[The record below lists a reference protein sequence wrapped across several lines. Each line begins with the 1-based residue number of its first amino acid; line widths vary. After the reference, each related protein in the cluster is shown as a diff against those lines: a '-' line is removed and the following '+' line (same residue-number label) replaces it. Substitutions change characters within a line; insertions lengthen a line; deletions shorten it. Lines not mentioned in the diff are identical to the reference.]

1 MSAENFSLRN
11 SLSQL
16 LSRAVVRD
24 TISTTAWSTIGKG
37 VGFFVPFFIAAW
49 FGVSSKTDAFFFS
62 YGIILFFSHI
72 FSPVVETVIV
82 PYIAEARTRDEDVGR
97 FVGQILGFSGALVL
111 LLSGLII
118 LVTKPLLGL
127 VTHFDQ
133 KSLQLAYLLL
143 VETAPLMLLLIWT
156 SVLSGALNAHKKFIY
171 AAISPAFRA
180 AMNLA
185 VIFFLKDRIG
195 VHAVA
200 LGYILGEVVR
210 LVILFI
216 APVRLKIFTLKIS
229 LNWDAK
235 IREFIKTSS
244 FQIFGM
250 VAVGLNPVIDKI
262 MASWMAIGTVT
273 LLEYADRLFIIPLTF
288 IYSGFVVVILSYMS
302 ERFFRSMDKALL
314 KKDLLLAA
322 GATGISSFLLMA
334 LLMLAHNALTK
345 LAFGRG
351 EFPLD
356 KLKDVRILFL
366 LLLIGLV
373 PHTVNQ
379 VLIRGLIILKNT
391 RSLFKALVLRNF
403 MKIVLN
409 LGLIFVFGIYGI
421 ALATSI
427 SAFLV
432 LVYVWRELKKTI
444 ARPAAPSPRGQTI
457 VDLPG

>member
-1 MSAENFSLRN
+1 
-11 SLSQL
+11 
-16 LSRAVVRD
+16 
-24 TISTTAWSTIGKG
+24 
-37 VGFFVPFFIAAW
+37 
-49 FGVSSKTDAFFFS
+49 
-62 YGIILFFSHI
+62 
-72 FSPVVETVIV
+72 
-82 PYIAEARTRDEDVGR
+82 
-97 FVGQILGFSGALVL
+97 
-111 LLSGLII
+111 
-118 LVTKPLLGL
+118 
-127 VTHFDQ
+127 
-133 KSLQLAYLLL
+133 
-143 VETAPLMLLLIWT
+143 
-156 SVLSGALNAHKKFIY
+156 
-171 AAISPAFRA
+171 
-180 AMNLA
+180 
-185 VIFFLKDRIG
+185 
-195 VHAVA
+195 
-200 LGYILGEVVR
+200 
-210 LVILFI
+210 
-216 APVRLKIFTLKIS
+216 
-229 LNWDAK
+229 
-235 IREFIKTSS
+235 
-244 FQIFGM
+244 M